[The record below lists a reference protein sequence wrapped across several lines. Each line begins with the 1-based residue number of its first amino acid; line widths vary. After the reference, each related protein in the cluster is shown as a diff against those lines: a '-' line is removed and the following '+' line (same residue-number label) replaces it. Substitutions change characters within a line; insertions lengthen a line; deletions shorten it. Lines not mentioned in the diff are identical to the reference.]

1 MPNATIEASA
11 PGKLVLSGEYAVLA
25 GAPAIVAAVDRRVV
39 CRIAEASSGGWSF
52 ESSGFEGKSRHS
64 LAALL
69 AGEVQAD
76 DPGAIVAHALS
87 YLARGGDFAGGTYFD
102 RGTRFDRRALPEHL
116 SVEIDS
122 SQCFHE
128 ARKLGVGSSAG
139 TVVAFCSALA
149 AHTSQSVEL
158 PDLLRIHR
166 ASQGGSGSGLDV
178 AAAFHGGV
186 IRCQDGLAQP
196 VTLPETLNYLFVYA
210 GFSTATNEMLERFD
224 AWRAGGNTGV
234 LDKLVDAAWRTA
246 DACHADGNFLD
257 ALNDYITALVKLD
270 DAAKIGILPAVQRS
284 AQGIAEEVGVLY
296 KPCGAGGGDTGVA
309 VGRDPAKLREF
320 GNRITTIGFT
330 MLPLEIAK
338 DGVKVSD
345 R

>member
-1 MPNATIEASA
+1 MPNAMPNAMIEASA

-39 CRIAEASSGGWSF
+39 CRITEASSGGWSF
-52 ESSGFEGKSRHS
+52 ESSGFEGKSRHP

-69 AGEVQAD
+69 AGEVQAG

-87 YLARGGDFAGGTYFD
+87 YLARGTYFD

-166 ASQGGSGSGLDV
+166 ESQGGSGSGLDV

-186 IRCQDGLAQP
+186 IRFQDGQAQP

-210 GFSTATNEMLERFD
+210 GFSTATNEMLKRFD
-224 AWRAGGNTGV
+224 AWRAGGT
-234 LDKLVDAAWRTA
+234 
-246 DACHADGNFLD
+246 
-257 ALNDYITALVKLD
+257 ITE
-270 DAAKIGILPAVQRS
+270 GIWPNS
-284 AQGIAEEVGVLY
+284 
-296 KPCGAGGGDTGVA
+296 
-309 VGRDPAKLREF
+309 
-320 GNRITTIGFT
+320 
-330 MLPLEIAK
+330 
-338 DGVKVSD
+338 
-345 R
+345 